1 MSTTSESQST
11 AKSGLVEEDF
21 PLSPVPLTARK
32 SLWSLAPLL
41 MGFTLTSTTLF
52 AGGKIGPA
60 FQFAPDLLTLIVIGN
75 LILAAYCAALGYIA
89 YKSGLSTVLMARFS
103 FGDLGSKWVDFI
115 LGFTQLGWYAFTSAL
130 IADVVNKLLGIPP
143 SWNWLG
149 ILFFTYAFCST
160 AYIGYRAMDW
170 LSRIS
175 VPLMILLIFW
185 SLSIAMGKVG
195 GLSGLQALQPKEQMA
210 AGAAL
215 SLIVGTFI
223 SGGTQA
229 TNWSR
234 FASSGRTAI
243 GGTLLAFFGVNSL
256 MVLAGAFCT
265 LVYSNPDIVQVMA
278 QQGILL
284 GGFFLLLFNIWTTQD
299 NTIYAFAIA
308 GANMFRINKRSLFV
322 LGGATIA
329 LVLAWGGIYQ
339 NLVPFLVFLGSV
351 IPPVGGIIMADFWLN
366 RGGEFPSLER
376 KQPAFNWAGVI
387 AYVVASAIAYIS
399 ANNPSGV
406 TIFDVAPLNGVVI
419 GAVLYTILSKVLP
432 KPASGRIAS

>member
-1 MSTTSESQST
+1 MDE
-11 AKSGLVEEDF
+11 KHGIVEEDY
-21 PLSPVPLTARK
+21 PLSPVPVSARK

-52 AGGKIGPA
+52 AGGQVGPA
-60 FQFAPDLLTLIVIGN
+60 FKFAPDLLTVIVIGN
-75 LILAAYCAALGYIA
+75 LILAAYCCVLGYIA
-89 YKSGLSTVLMARFS
+89 YRSGLSTVLMSRFS
-103 FGDLGSKWVDFI
+103 FGNIGSKWVDFI
-115 LGFTQLGWYAFTSAL
+115 LGFTQLGWYAFTTAL

-175 VPLMILLIFW
+175 VPLMILLILW
-185 SLSIAMGKVG
+185 SLSIASGQVG
-195 GLSGLQALQPKEQMA
+195 GFAGLQAIQPKEPLA
-210 AGAAL
+210 VGAAL

-234 FASSGRTAI
+234 FAKSGRTAI
-243 GGTLLAFFGVNSL
+243 IGTFLAFFGVNGL
-256 MVLAGAFCT
+256 MVLAGAFST
-265 LVYSNPDIVQVMA
+265 LVYGNHDIVQVMA

-308 GANMFRINKRSLFV
+308 SANMFRLNKRSVFV

-329 LVLAWGGIYQ
+329 LVLAWGGIYDK
-339 NLVPFLVFLGSV
+339 LVPYLILLGSV

-366 RGGEFPSLER
+366 RGGTFPDLEER
-376 KQPAFNWAGVI
+376 QPAFNWAGI
-387 AYVVASAIAYIS
+387 IAYIVASLVAYFS
-399 ANNPSGV
+399 ASSPTGIP
-406 TIFDVAPLNGVVI
+406 IFDIPPVNGVVV
-419 GAVLYTILSKVLP
+419 AALLYALLSRVMPQSSARSL
-432 KPASGRIAS
+432 SE